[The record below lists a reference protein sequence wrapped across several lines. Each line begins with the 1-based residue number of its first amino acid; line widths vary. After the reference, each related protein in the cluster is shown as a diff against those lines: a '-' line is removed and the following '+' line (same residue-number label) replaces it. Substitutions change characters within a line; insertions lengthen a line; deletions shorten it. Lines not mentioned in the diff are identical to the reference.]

1 MRKTII
7 TCVLLCTALA
17 GYVQADHG
25 ALMEDKLTPL
35 DMENRKIKGAPAEKL
50 KEIKAVLQTPP
61 FAPAVFA
68 MCDTTMK
75 FAVDGL
81 KMRPTDYHLT
91 ELQLMTLKK
100 MMADNP
106 EGNAIMCLAAG
117 YYTMPSKK
125 D

>member
-1 MRKTII
+1 MRNTII
-7 TCVLLCTALA
+7 TVAFLCTVLVAH
-17 GYVQADHG
+17 VQADHG
-25 ALMEDKLTPL
+25 ALMEEELTPL

-50 KEIKAVLQTPP
+50 KEIKVVLQTPP
-61 FAPAVFA
+61 FGPAVFA
-68 MCDTTMK
+68 MCDMTMK
-75 FAVDGL
+75 VAVDGL

-106 EGNAIMCLAAG
+106 EGNAVIYLG
-117 YYTMPSKK
+117 TGNYTMPSIK